1 MTKVPRIN
9 RYECSGCGLCALALS
24 EVFRLTPE
32 GISEA
37 YAPTNAEPALIQKV
51 IDNCPVNCV
60 HWFKAIN

>member
-1 MTKVPRIN
+1 MTQVPRIN
-9 RYECSGCGLCALALS
+9 RHECCGCGLCAIALS

-37 YAPTNAEPALIQKV
+37 FAPTNAKPASIQKV

-60 HWFKAIN
+60 HWYNVTN